1 MRVTDLKAIQDIAIS
16 FLYQEVEETQFS
28 PIVVIHPVF
37 ESGIAYSPRTRSM
50 VNILEDKE
58 GLSDI
63 LDYYSNRIIKAGD
76 ISNIYTLIRDS
87 YKLTFFKFISNYLS
101 AKDYAEYLADAW
113 TISENPNQDVNV
125 SLSQAERLFKK
136 ANKKYLMTA
145 KEYKIY
151 SDLPDTFTVYRGVAV
166 RRNPK
171 GMSWTRNKSTAAW
184 FSSRFDTDEER
195 GYIQS
200 ATAHKKDVLAYFNSR
215 NEDEIVIST
224 NSLIDIHIL

>member
-101 AKDYAEYLADAW
+101 VKDYAEYLADAW

-125 SLSQAERLFKK
+125 SLAQAERLFKK

-184 FSSRFDTDEER
+184 FASRFDTDEER